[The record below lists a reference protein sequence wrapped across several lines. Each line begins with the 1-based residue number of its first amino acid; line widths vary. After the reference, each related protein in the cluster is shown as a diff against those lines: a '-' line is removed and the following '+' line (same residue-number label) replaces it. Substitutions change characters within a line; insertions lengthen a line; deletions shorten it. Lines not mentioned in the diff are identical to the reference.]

1 MANSTPASAPTEGRA
16 GAVPVQPY
24 RKLELKPFPLP
35 VVRAEDY
42 IPHGAYCYTPK
53 KTPSA
58 DNGFV
63 YEVTLCRY
71 HKTLPGHPDQMSGWC
86 DYLKTGDMAPN
97 GTDLLWDSVKE
108 CGIKTEE
115 ALFE

>member
-1 MANSTPASAPTEGRA
+1 MTNSTPASELTVVRPGLAPM
-16 GAVPVQPY
+16 QPY
-24 RKLELKPFPLP
+24 RQLELKPFPLP

-42 IPHGAYCYTPK
+42 IPHGNYCYVPK

-58 DNGFV
+58 ENGFV
-63 YEVTLCRY
+63 YQVSLCRY
-71 HKTLPGHPDQMSGWC
+71 HKTLPDYPDQMSGWC

-115 ALFE
+115 SLFD